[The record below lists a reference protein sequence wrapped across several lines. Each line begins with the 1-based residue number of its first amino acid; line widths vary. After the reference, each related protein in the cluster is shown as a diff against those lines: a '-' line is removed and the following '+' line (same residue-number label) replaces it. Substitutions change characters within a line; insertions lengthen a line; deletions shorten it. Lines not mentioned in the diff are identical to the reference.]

1 MQKISSTDS
10 QQDHDAL
17 DIDGKASIEHQI
29 EIYVHGLFDIIDNTV
44 VSLAETLEG
53 LHYLMDLRI
62 KGHQQPHLDPEL
74 MDRLMKGL
82 LLNTGRTEGNLIR
95 KKSTIEADMAFY
107 LFGDFLEEVI
117 EFRDVVNRL
126 PIFELRNRLKIHYR
140 CQPYST
146 QDQKKGAIAM
156 VQLLVN
162 YFPHLGGD
170 WRDLIKKEG
179 QEDMKELMVSPLADE
194 IAAEQSKMPRQNIST
209 VDLPMLL
216 PPQALYFDRSVEKLL
231 KMYPSS
237 LANVG
242 LSTSRID
249 AMHEYY
255 GYNKLPDPPKPSPF
269 KMLWYQLT
277 DFMVIILIIAAVV
290 EAAEEDFNSMAVLL
304 AVIVLNTVIGFSQE
318 WKASKTLNALMNL
331 SVPKVMMRLLKMTCR
346 LSK

>member
-1 MQKISSTDS
+1 MTDTYTIE
-10 QQDHDAL
+10 
-17 DIDGKASIEHQI
+17 IDGKASIEHQI
-29 EIYVHGLFDIIDNTV
+29 EIYIHDLFDNTI

-62 KGHQQPHLDPEL
+62 KGNQQPHLNAEL

-95 KKSTIEADMAFY
+95 KKSTVEADMAFY

-117 EFRDVVNRL
+117 EFRDVVNQL
-126 PIFELRNRLKIHYR
+126 PVFELRDRLKIHYR

-146 QDQKKGAIAM
+146 DDQKKGAIAM
-156 VQLLVN
+156 VQLLIS
-162 YFPHLGGD
+162 YFPHLSD
-170 WRDLIKKEG
+170 WRDLIKKGE
-179 QEDMKELMVSPLADE
+179 QEDMNELMVSPLADK
-194 IAAEQSKMPRQNIST
+194 IATEQSKMPRQNASS
-209 VDLPMLL
+209 VHLL
-216 PPQALYFDRSVEKLL
+216 PPQALYFDRSLEKLMH
-231 KMYPSS
+231 MYPSIQ
-237 LANVG
+237 ANVG
-242 LSTSRID
+242 LCSSKID

-255 GYNKLPDPPKPSPF
+255 GYNKLPDPPKPSAS

-290 EAAEEDFNSMAVLL
+290 EAAERDFNSMAVLF

-331 SVPKVMMRLLKMTCR
+331 SVPKVMLVYLR
-346 LSK
+346 